1 MSLIALYC
9 LTCLIAL
16 ILGLTVHNTYVIM
29 SPFVIYAV
37 YVLYTVWREVGYIV
51 GELIKEWKDGTEEKY

>member
-1 MSLIALYC
+1 
-9 LTCLIAL
+9 
-16 ILGLTVHNTYVIM
+16 M